1 MKRWQ
6 GLLLAAAI
14 LAALGL
20 VGNADRHEAE
30 RQAEQYCDMV
40 EIYHETGGDAG
51 WPPYNGE
58 CDDE

>member
-1 MKRWQ
+1 VRRWQ

-40 EIYHETGGDAG
+40 EIYHESGGEHG

-58 CDDE
+58 CEND

>member
-6 GLLLAAAI
+6 LLLLGAAM
-14 LAALGL
+14 LAALGF
-20 VGNADRHEAE
+20 VGNADRKEAE
-30 RQAEQYCDMV
+30 RHAEQYCEMV
-40 EIYHETGGDAG
+40 EIYHESGGEHG